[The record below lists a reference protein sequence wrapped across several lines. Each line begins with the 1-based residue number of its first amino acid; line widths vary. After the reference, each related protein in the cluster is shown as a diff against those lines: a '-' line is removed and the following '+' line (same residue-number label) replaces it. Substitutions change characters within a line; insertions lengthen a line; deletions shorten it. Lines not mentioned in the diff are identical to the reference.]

1 MILIQCML
9 LVALRHQL
17 SIYIDN
23 VRADERFGDLSGIG
37 DLAKLLVD
45 TNKHVSFPL
54 VYQLLKRVLILPVAT
69 ASVERC
75 FSAMNIVKN
84 VLRNK
89 MGEQFMSDC
98 LICFVEK
105 DIFSTITKDDVI
117 DRFKKVKNREGK
129 L

>member
-1 MILIQCML
+1 
-9 LVALRHQL
+9 
-17 SIYIDN
+17 
-23 VRADERFGDLSGIG
+23 VRADERFSDLSDIG
-37 DLAKLLVD
+37 DLAKSLVD

-54 VYQLLKRVLILPVAT
+54 VYKLLKRVLILPVAT

-84 VLRNK
+84 VVQNK

-105 DIFSTITKDDVI
+105 YIFSTITKDDVI